1 VKLMHEV
8 SIIQNVIEIVTQ
20 KAIDNNLTNIRKVT
34 LKIGELTDIM
44 PESLSFAFES
54 CRIGTLLEGATLEIQ
69 NVSALGQCQDCNLE
83 FPIDHF
89 NKLCP
94 NCHKFCSSI
103 ISGYELYVNTI
114 EGD

>member
-1 VKLMHEV
+1 MHEV
-8 SIIQNVIEIVTQ
+8 SIIENVIKIVID
-20 KAIDNNLTNIRKVT
+20 KAIENKFTKVNIVS
-34 LKIGELTDIM
+34 LKIGELSGVM
-44 PESLSFAFES
+44 SESLNFAFKS
-54 CRIGTLLEGATLEIQ
+54 CTMDTMLEGSTLEIEK
-69 NVSALGQCQDCNLE
+69 VKAIGECLDCTQE

-94 NCHKFCSSI
+94 CCNKFCSSI

>member
-1 VKLMHEV
+1 MHEV
-8 SIIQNVIEIVTQ
+8 SIIQNVVKIVSE
-20 KAIDNNLTNIRKVT
+20 KAIENKFTKVDKVS
-34 LKIGELTDIM
+34 LKIGQLSGVM
-44 PESLSFAFES
+44 PESLNFAFKS
-54 CRIGTLLEGATLEIQ
+54 CIVGTLLEGATLEIEKV
-69 NVSALGQCQDCNLE
+69 NAIAECEDCMQE

-94 NCHKFCSSI
+94 SCNKFCSNI

>member
-1 VKLMHEV
+1 MHEV
-8 SIIQNVIEIVTQ
+8 SIIQNVVEIVLE
-20 KAIDNNLTNIRKVT
+20 KAIENKLTSVSKVS
-34 LKIGELTDIM
+34 LKIGELSGVM
-44 PESLSFAFES
+44 PQSLNFAFKS
-54 CRIGTLLEGATLEIQ
+54 CIIDTMLQNSVLEIDK
-69 NVSALGQCQDCNLE
+69 VSAVAECKDCTKQ

-94 NCHKFCSSI
+94 YCNKFCSSI

>member
-1 VKLMHEV
+1 MHEV
-8 SIIQNVIEIVTQ
+8 SIIENVIKIVSE
-20 KAIDNNLTNIRKVT
+20 KAIENNLTKVNKVS
-34 LKIGELTDIM
+34 LKIGELSGVM
-44 PESLSFAFES
+44 SESLNFAFEN
-54 CRIGTLLEGATLEIQ
+54 CIVNTMIEGAKLEIER
-69 NVSALGQCQDCNLE
+69 VTAVAYCEDCKQD

-94 NCHKFCSSI
+94 SCNKFYSNI

>member
-1 VKLMHEV
+1 MHEV
-8 SIIQNVIEIVTQ
+8 SIIQNVIKIVTD
-20 KAIDNNLTNIRKVT
+20 KAIENKFTKVNKVS
-34 LKIGELTDIM
+34 LKIGQLSGVL
-44 PESLSFAFES
+44 PESLNFAFKS
-54 CRIGTLLEGATLEIQ
+54 CIIGTLLESSILVIEKVRAVA
-69 NVSALGQCQDCNLE
+69 NCKDCMQQ

-94 NCHKFCSSI
+94 SCNKFSSSI